1 MVLVEVSGV
10 PVQAG
15 AAPAG
20 TPTVLVE
27 GAVVQ
32 AATPLA
38 ITPAVALED
47 VGLQAANAVAST
59 GANSVGPMTR
69 SAEQAIDEAQVR
81 LGEASARMGD
91 EQHACGICIDRP
103 RAVRSLPCGHGG
115 LCELCT
121 IELVLQAV
129 PRGPNCVYCRC
140 TVSRLMVVPVTTATA
155 GEGQVL
161 PRRMPTNQAV
171 PEPQGRVFESIEEF
185 LLAMLDSADAE
196 VANAARTALARRSG
210 QGAASASEERGTE
223 TVTTPLEA
231 TSLDVNAADADG
243 WTALMRAAGRGHT
256 DRVTALLAAPGL
268 DVNAAD
274 GDGWTALIWAAN
286 GGHAETVTAL
296 LAAPRLSVNAADR
309 RDGWTALMWAAGRG
323 HAETVTA
330 LLAAPG
336 LDVNAANAH
345 GYIYGQSPPPSQTAL
360 MRAVDG
366 GHAEVVTALLAA
378 PYLDVNTAHGG
389 GWTVLMK
396 AAHGGHAETVT
407 ALLAAPGLNVNA
419 ADCNGWTALMRAADR
434 GHAET
439 VTALLAAPGLDV
451 NAAARSGRTALGFA
465 EARGHVEIA
474 SLLRAAGAY
483 ALAATPVVV
492 ARTYVRAQS
501 RELARGVG
509 SLQRG
514 IVRQLSGGTSS
525 TAAARAFD
533 AGAKVQCA
541 QCKGAKKVDGATA
554 VHDTPIESRARRA
567 CSLTFWASWRRRV
580 ATIGTRRRTR

>member
-103 RAVRSLPCGHGG
+103 RAVRNLPCGHGG

-155 GEGQVL
+155 GAGQVL

-171 PEPQGRVFESIEEF
+171 PEPEGHVFESIEAF

-196 VANAARTALARRSG
+196 VANAARTALARMPG
-210 QGAASASEERGTE
+210 QGAAAASEDGRGVRRPSRRQE
-223 TVTTPLEA
+223 TVTAPLAA
-231 TSLDVNAADADG
+231 TSLDVNTADANG
-243 WTALMRAAGRGHT
+243 WTALMRSANGGHT
-256 DRVTALLAAPGL
+256 DRVTAVLAY
-268 DVNAAD
+268 
-274 GDGWTALIWAAN
+274 
-286 GGHAETVTAL
+286 
-296 LAAPRLSVNAADR
+296 
-309 RDGWTALMWAAGRG
+309 
-323 HAETVTA
+323 
-330 LLAAPG
+330 PG
-336 LDVNAANAH
+336 LDVNAANA
-345 GYIYGQSPPPSQTAL
+345 YGQ
-360 MRAVDG
+360 
-366 GHAEVVTALLAA
+366 
-378 PYLDVNTAHGG
+378 
-389 GWTVLMK
+389 
-396 AAHGGHAETVT
+396 
-407 ALLAAPGLNVNA
+407 
-419 ADCNGWTALMRAADR
+419 TALMRAAD
-434 GHAET
+434 
-439 VTALLAAPGLDV
+439 
-451 NAAARSGRTALGFA
+451 
-465 EARGHVEIA
+465 
-474 SLLRAAGAY
+474 
-483 ALAATPVVV
+483 
-492 ARTYVRAQS
+492 
-501 RELARGVG
+501 
-509 SLQRG
+509 
-514 IVRQLSGGTSS
+514 
-525 TAAARAFD
+525 
-533 AGAKVQCA
+533 
-541 QCKGAKKVDGATA
+541 
-554 VHDTPIESRARRA
+554 
-567 CSLTFWASWRRRV
+567 
-580 ATIGTRRRTR
+580 